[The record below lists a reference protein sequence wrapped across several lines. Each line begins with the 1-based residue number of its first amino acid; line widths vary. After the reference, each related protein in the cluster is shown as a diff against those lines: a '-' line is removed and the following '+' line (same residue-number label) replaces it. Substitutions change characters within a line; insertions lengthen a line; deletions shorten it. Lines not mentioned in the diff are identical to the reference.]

1 MIAMVIRQVVGTGKN
16 FCNFDHMKRSRMFM
30 SKTLDNST
38 CDHDSQNADSLLAL
52 LEDSA
57 EEYEYDDASIESEIE
72 DMYDP

>member
-1 MIAMVIRQVVGTGKN
+1 MVIRQVVGTGEN
-16 FCNFDHMKRSRMFM
+16 FCNFDPMKRSRMFM

-38 CDHDSQNADSLLAL
+38 CDRDSQNADSLLAL

>member
-1 MIAMVIRQVVGTGKN
+1 
-16 FCNFDHMKRSRMFM
+16 M

-38 CDHDSQNADSLLAL
+38 CDRDSQNADSLLAL